1 MAIAIPNQDRQK
13 DDFKKDISSDRY
25 LFFIVIPLGIL
36 LSSCGESKL
45 TQCEQVFKI
54 VAGVNNSISQ
64 VSYTQNEDSGQMK
77 IWLEAANTMDRAA
90 ENIEALHINNGKL
103 IGYQNKL
110 ATVYRIYSQATYN
123 AVEAR
128 ENKNLEALELARLEA
143 LKADAMQQEAIE
155 GINAYCLYK

>member
-143 LKADAMQQEAIE
+143 LKADTMQQEAIE